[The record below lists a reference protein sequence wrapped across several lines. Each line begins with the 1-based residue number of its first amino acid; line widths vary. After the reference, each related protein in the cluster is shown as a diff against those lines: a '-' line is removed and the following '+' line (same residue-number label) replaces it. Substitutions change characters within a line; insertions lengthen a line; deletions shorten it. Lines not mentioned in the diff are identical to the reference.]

1 MELMPYFV
9 INKLTI
15 NTILIYNYINN
26 SIKDY
31 LTREIE
37 KMKNY
42 KLNITT
48 RTPRRVRNARLRAL
62 KYCFYTTGL
71 IAPLV
76 LALHIVILGGA
87 S

>member
-1 MELMPYFV
+1 
-9 INKLTI
+9 
-15 NTILIYNYINN
+15 
-26 SIKDY
+26 
-31 LTREIE
+31 
-37 KMKNY
+37 MKNY

-62 KYCFYTTGL
+62 KYCFYTAGL
-71 IAPLV
+71 AMPFV

>member
-1 MELMPYFV
+1 
-9 INKLTI
+9 
-15 NTILIYNYINN
+15 
-26 SIKDY
+26 
-31 LTREIE
+31 
-37 KMKNY
+37 MKNY

-48 RTPRRVRNARLRAL
+48 KTPRRVRNARLRAW

-76 LALHIVILGGA
+76 LALHIVMLGGA